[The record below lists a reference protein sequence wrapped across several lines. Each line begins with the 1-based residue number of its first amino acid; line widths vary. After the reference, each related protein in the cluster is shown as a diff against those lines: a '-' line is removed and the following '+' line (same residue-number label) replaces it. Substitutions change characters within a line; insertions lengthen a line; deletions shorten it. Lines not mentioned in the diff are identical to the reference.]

1 MFIHVSHAIDVVLL
15 SFRWPQNLTQEFWFS
30 LIRHQCVGCHHRSP
44 KWLWFY
50 FAQNIQKHLNHRK
63 SETLTLISHAS
74 RATPSHTAHVQDLQM
89 GDSVSLQVDFL
100 AISHKLHEQHRFH
113 RSPTSF
119 PVIMQASSFPRT
131 RSFRDMRSTTS
142 YLIVVGNNA
151 SSRASLHPDYQLPK
165 DLWWA
170 HSPGCP
176 PPI

>member
-1 MFIHVSHAIDVVLL
+1 MILIWFHSIHAETFKSQKITNGL
-15 SFRWPQNLTQEFWFS
+15 W
-30 LIRHQCVGCHHRSP
+30 SP
-44 KWLWFY
+44 MPPEQLP
-50 FAQNIQKHLNHRK
+50 
-63 SETLTLISHAS
+63 LTLPMC
-74 RATPSHTAHVQDLQM
+74 RTYKWATEFSFKLNFRLFHTNYM
-89 GDSVSLQVDFL
+89 SNIDSTGRLPD
-100 AISHKLHEQHRFH
+100 
-113 RSPTSF
+113 F

-176 PPI
+176 PPIKGRRSARPIEEN

>member
-1 MFIHVSHAIDVVLL
+1 MLVVIIDHLNDFDL
-15 SFRWPQNLTQEFWFS
+15 IS
-30 LIRHQCVGCHHRSP
+30 LYSCR
-44 KWLWFY
+44 
-50 FAQNIQKHLNHRK
+50 NIQITENHK
-63 SETLTLISHAS
+63 WTLISNAS

-142 YLIVVGNNA
+142 YLIVVGNIA

-176 PPI
+176 PPIKNLGRRFHPTH

>member
-1 MFIHVSHAIDVVLL
+1 MPPEQL
-15 SFRWPQNLTQEFWFS
+15 P
-30 LIRHQCVGCHHRSP
+30 
-44 KWLWFY
+44 
-50 FAQNIQKHLNHRK
+50 
-63 SETLTLISHAS
+63 LTLLMCRIYKW
-74 RATPSHTAHVQDLQM
+74 ATLFSCKLNFWLFHTNYM
-89 GDSVSLQVDFL
+89 MNNIDSTGRLP
-100 AISHKLHEQHRFH
+100 A
-113 RSPTSF
+113 F

-176 PPI
+176 PPIKGRRSARPIEENQSLGSRKDSSFFATFIQINQVLLLIKIKILSQ

>member
-1 MFIHVSHAIDVVLL
+1 MLVVIIDHLNDFDL
-15 SFRWPQNLTQEFWFS
+15 IS
-30 LIRHQCVGCHHRSP
+30 LYSCR
-44 KWLWFY
+44 
-50 FAQNIQKHLNHRK
+50 NIQITENHK
-63 SETLTLISHAS
+63 WTLISNAS

-113 RSPTSF
+113 RSPTRF

-142 YLIVVGNNA
+142 YLIVVGNIA

-176 PPI
+176 PPIKNLGRRSARPIEGN

>member
-1 MFIHVSHAIDVVLL
+1 MFIHVSHAIDVVFL

-89 GDSVSLQVDFL
+89 GDIVFLQVEFL
-100 AISHKLHEQHRFH
+100 AISHKLHDEQHRFH

-119 PVIMQASSFPRT
+119 PCNYAGFEFSPYAIFQRHAQHHVLPNCGREHCLLQREPTPRLPT
-131 RSFRDMRSTTS
+131 A
-142 YLIVVGNNA
+142 VG
-151 SSRASLHPDYQLPK
+151 SLVG
-165 DLWWA
+165 
-170 HSPGCP
+170 S
-176 PPI
+176 